1 MDFLLNIFFFVFGLW
16 SFVFTL
22 YLFLVTVGAY
32 FFRRRS
38 DPTKPPLKLA
48 VVIPAYNEARE
59 IEKVIQSIKDS
70 YYPINKFRI
79 IVLAD
84 NCTDRT
90 AEVSRQAGA
99 EVVERDDPLNPGKGQ
114 ALDWLFTAKK
124 DIFAEEEA
132 IILIDAD
139 AVVDPYFLSQMSSS
153 LSAEGV
159 KIVQSFN
166 GVSNPISSWR
176 TSLSV
181 IAFDLVN
188 YIRLKGRNFLGGTAG
203 PKGNGV
209 GFSKEV
215 VLKSGWPAKSIV
227 EDLEF
232 SLLLL
237 DEGVKVQFNPLAK
250 VYSEMAVFM
259 SQAQAQRM
267 RWEGGRWHLIRSEC
281 FVLLKKFICS
291 GKWAYLEAWLDL
303 LFPPLTIWLL
313 LNFGLLILAF
323 IASSFAVKIF
333 LTALIVSGFY
343 VLSGLILRRAPL
355 HVWGHLFVAP
365 VFILWKIPL
374 YFKILFGKVG
384 HKWERTQRKSE
395 FHDSKK

>member
-215 VLKSGWPAKSIV
+215 VLKSGWPAKI
-227 EDLEF
+227 DCGGL
-232 SLLLL
+232 
-237 DEGVKVQFNPLAK
+237 GV
-250 VYSEMAVFM
+250 
-259 SQAQAQRM
+259 
-267 RWEGGRWHLIRSEC
+267 
-281 FVLLKKFICS
+281 
-291 GKWAYLEAWLDL
+291 
-303 LFPPLTIWLL
+303 
-313 LNFGLLILAF
+313 
-323 IASSFAVKIF
+323 
-333 LTALIVSGFY
+333 
-343 VLSGLILRRAPL
+343 
-355 HVWGHLFVAP
+355 
-365 VFILWKIPL
+365 
-374 YFKILFGKVG
+374 
-384 HKWERTQRKSE
+384 
-395 FHDSKK
+395 